1 MTTTFSGL
9 VQDRGFN
16 ANNGLTVTAAAL
28 TLDPAVH
35 AGRLIVCSLAA
46 GQTYTLP
53 AATGSGQVYKFIVGI
68 TFTGNGI
75 IKVANSTDTFI
86 GYCMGANL
94 AGVSASEGAGGTDDT
109 LTMNGTTSGG
119 FIGSTADFTDYAAG
133 FWYVM
138 ARVIG
143 SGTMAAPYFSA
154 TV

>member
-86 GYCMGANL
+86 GMGIGSTL
-94 AGVSASEGAGGTDDT
+94 AGSGSFVEGVGGTDDT
-109 LTMNGTTSGG
+109 LTMNGTTTGG
-119 FIGSTADFTDYAAG
+119 LIGSTADFTDYAAG
-133 FWYVM
+133 FWFVV
-138 ARVIG
+138 ARIIG
-143 SGTMAAPYFSA
+143 SGTMVTSFSA